1 MDARDLETL
10 LGLFLCEF
18 GAHLQ
23 RERKEGGDGCVSGVE
38 TENETES
45 DLKKKKQSI
54 SDSPETTKASGIT
67 EMSDRYQGLRDLGTK
82 NRMVEKDL
90 EVLVD
95 YTQQCDDR
103 SHSVTRIIYKS
114 RMLGRMGTG

>member
-1 MDARDLETL
+1 MDAGDLEIL
-10 LGLFLCEF
+10 IGLFLCEF

-23 RERKEGGDGCVSGVE
+23 RKGVMDVCQVLRQKMRQRVIK
-38 TENETES
+38 N
-45 DLKKKKQSI
+45 
-54 SDSPETTKASGIT
+54 SPFLTTKVSRIT
-67 EMSDRYQGLRDLGTK
+67 EMSDRYQGLRGLGTK

-95 YTQQCDDR
+95 YTQQCDYR
-103 SHSVTRIIYKS
+103 SHSVNRIIHKS